1 MCVGSAEKKNPGA
14 GLLPIPA
21 HLYAGDPLFL
31 PKQESLIPS
40 PPVYVYVFFKSGLRI
55 RISYIFYFQIRFNET
70 DPYPAL

>member
-40 PPVYVYVFFKSGLRI
+40 PPVYVYVFFKYGFRI
-55 RISYIFYFQIRFNET
+55 RYIFDFQIRFTET
-70 DPYPAL
+70 DPYPSL